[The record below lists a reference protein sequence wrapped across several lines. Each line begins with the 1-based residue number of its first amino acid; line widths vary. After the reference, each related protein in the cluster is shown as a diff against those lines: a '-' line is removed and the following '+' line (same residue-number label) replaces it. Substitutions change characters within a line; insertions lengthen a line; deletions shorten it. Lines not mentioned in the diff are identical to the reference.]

1 MKISKQQYLENGY
14 TGLRNLGN
22 TCFLN
27 SCVQALVHTYE
38 IHELL
43 NKQLVND
50 RLNAGL
56 KPLDAR
62 IFKEFKELAET
73 MWSGNGVVQPIK
85 FVSAVQQV
93 AHKKGV
99 DIFTGW
105 AQNDVTEFLRFIVN
119 CFHTSIARGVKVNV
133 TGNPATDIDRMAVK
147 CYEML
152 NTTFSKDYSEIQ
164 DLFYGILVSDISNV
178 KTGKSLSLKPEQ
190 YFILDLPIP
199 TSERGTGGGTSEGST
214 GITTLYDCMTEFCKK
229 ELLTGDNQWHNELTG
244 QKEDVNKQIR
254 FWNFPKVLVITLKR
268 FDARG
273 RKTDKF
279 VDFPLTN
286 FDLSKYVE
294 DYLPNRY
301 VYDLY
306 GICNHTGSTEGGH
319 YTAFVKNKMDKWTFC
334 NDDSVSI
341 VSNLTQMITPMAY
354 CLFYRMK

>member
-1 MKISKQQYLENGY
+1 MKISKQQYSENGY
-14 TGLRNLGN
+14 TGLKNLGN

-27 SCVQALVHTYE
+27 SCMQALVHTYE

-43 NKQLVND
+43 NKQAIND

-62 IFKEFKELAET
+62 IFKEWKELTET
-73 MWSGNGVVQPIK
+73 MWSGNGAVQPVK

-119 CFHTSIARGVKVNV
+119 CFHTSIARGVKVNI
-133 TGNPATDIDRMAVK
+133 TGNPATSTDKLAVK

-152 NTTFSKDYSEIQ
+152 NTTFSKEYSEIQ
-164 DLFYGILVSDISNV
+164 DLFYGIIVSDISNV
-178 KTGKSLSLKPEQ
+178 KTGISQSLKPEQ

-199 TSERGTGGGTSEGST
+199 AKDGT
-214 GITTLYDCMTEFCKK
+214 INLYDCIDEFTKK
-229 ELLTGDNQWHNELTG
+229 ELLNGDNQWYNETTRT
-244 QKEDVNKQIR
+244 KEDVHKQIR
-254 FWNFPKVLVITLKR
+254 FWNFPKILVVMLKR

-273 RKTDKF
+273 RKTNNL
-279 VDFPLTN
+279 VDFPLTGL
-286 FDLSKYVE
+286 DLSKYVE
-294 DYLPNRY
+294 DYFPNKY

-306 GICNHTGSTEGGH
+306 GICNHMGSTEGGH
-319 YTAFVKNKMDKWTFC
+319 YTAFVKNMMGKWSYC
-334 NDDSVSI
+334 NDESVSI
-341 VSNLTQMITPMAY
+341 MSNLTQMITPMAY

>member
-1 MKISKQQYLENGY
+1 MKISKKQYAENGH
-14 TGLRNLGN
+14 TGLQNLGN

-27 SCVQALVHTYE
+27 SCTQALVHTYE

-43 NKQLVND
+43 NRQNVND
-50 RLNAGL
+50 LLASS
-56 KPLDAR
+56 KKAFDAH
-62 IFKEFKELAET
+62 IFKEWKELSET
-73 MWSGNGVVQPIK
+73 MWSGNGAVKPIK
-85 FVSAVQQV
+85 FVSAIQQV

-105 AQNDVTEFLRFIVN
+105 AQNDVTEFLRFVVN
-119 CFHTSIARGVKVNV
+119 CFHASIARGVKVKI
-133 TGNPATDIDRMAVK
+133 TGKPETETDQLAVK

-152 NTTFSKDYSEIQ
+152 NNNYKKDYSEIQ

-178 KTGKSLSLKPEQ
+178 ETGKSQSLKPEQ

-199 TSERGTGGGTSEGST
+199 ETSGT
-214 GITTLYDCMTEFCKK
+214 TTLYDCMTEFCKK
-229 ELLTGDNQWHNELTG
+229 ELLTGDNQWFNEISG
-244 QKEDVNKQIR
+244 AKEDVNKQIR

-268 FDARG
+268 FNAKG
-273 RKTDKF
+273 RKTENF
-279 VDFPLTN
+279 VDFPLTD

-294 DYLPNRY
+294 DYLPKRY

-306 GICNHTGSTEGGH
+306 AICNHMGSTDGGH
-319 YTAFVKNKMDKWTFC
+319 YTAFVKNCMGKWLHC

-341 VSNLTQMITPMAY
+341 IANAQQIITPMAY